1 MYIDSTRRV
10 RGAIVEVTIEGAAKS
25 KERGVHLGALLARI
39 QSGIGMSI
47 LVLTS
52 MVLRD

>member
-1 MYIDSTRRV
+1 M
-10 RGAIVEVTIEGAAKS
+10 RGAIVEVAIEVAAKS
-25 KERGVHLGALLARI
+25 KERGAHLGALLARI
-39 QSGIGMSI
+39 QGGIIGMSI

>member
-1 MYIDSTRRV
+1 M
-10 RGAIVEVTIEGAAKS
+10 RGAIVEVAIEVAAKS
-25 KERGVHLGALLARI
+25 KERGAHLGALLARI
-39 QSGIGMSI
+39 QGGIGMSI